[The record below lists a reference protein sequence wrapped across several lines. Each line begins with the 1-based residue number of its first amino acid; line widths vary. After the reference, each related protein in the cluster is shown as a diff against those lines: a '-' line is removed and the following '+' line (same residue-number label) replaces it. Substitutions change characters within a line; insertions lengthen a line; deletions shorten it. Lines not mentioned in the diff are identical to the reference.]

1 MYKVLNSSE
10 CRDEVK
16 IIAKARRDAWKSKI
30 LPLVSC
36 FIGHK
41 YLILF
46 ICLD

>member
-30 LPLVSC
+30 LPLVS
-36 FIGHK
+36 FSLVINTL
-41 YLILF
+41 Y
-46 ICLD
+46 CLYV